1 MFINR
6 RDAGERLAKAL
17 EEYRDKSVVVLGIP
31 RGGTETA
38 FYVADYLDAEFS
50 LIFSKKL
57 GHPYNPELAI
67 GAVAEDGS
75 IFINEYAKEYF
86 SQQLIMSQAEE
97 KKKEIQER
105 IQKLRYGEPLP
116 EIKGKTIIIVDDGIA
131 TGSTIFASIKLCQN
145 KGAGKIIVAA
155 PIGSQETE
163 EEIRKEADEVVILE
177 KPLFYQ
183 AVSQGYQ
190 SFYDLTDEETIAFLN
205 RWKKEKH

>member
-6 RDAGERLAKAL
+6 KDAGVQLAKAL
-17 EEYRDKSVVVLGIP
+17 EKYRDKGVVVLGIP

-38 FYVADYLDAEFS
+38 FYVADYLHAKFS

-57 GHPYNPELAI
+57 GHPHNPELAI

-86 SQQLIMSQAEE
+86 SQQLIMLQAEE

-131 TGSTIFASIKLCQN
+131 TGATIFASIKLCKN

-155 PIGSQETE
+155 PIGSK
-163 EEIRKEADEVVILE
+163 EIEKKKKKESDEVIILE

-190 SFYDLTDEETIAFLN
+190 FFHDLTNEETIAFLT